1 MRPEELSE
9 QLRKG
14 TGKHLEKRRNIVKLS
29 LLALGSMGMGLVSLY
44 QTGIIQHLPEPPLP
58 FFDADKVDA
67 SEEAYAVLQT
77 PDAVLALISY
87 AATARFASMGGGDR
101 ATKQPWIPLMLAAK
115 LAFDALQAGGALSR
129 SGCQASP
136 HPLLLV
142 SAGCRSYH
150 CLGASGTARS
160 TKCFTPSSVLVKL
173 PNKSPAI
180 GLSACRRV

>member
-14 TGKHLEKRRNIVKLS
+14 TGEHLEKRRNIVKLS
-29 LLALGSMGMGLVSLY
+29 LLALGSMGLVSLY

-87 AATARFASMGGGDR
+87 AATAQLASMGGRDR

-115 LAFDALQAGGALSR
+115 LAFDALQAGRLSVDQVAKHRTLCFWCLLAAAATFASVPQVLPEAQSALR
-129 SGCQASP
+129 
-136 HPLLLV
+136 HL
-142 SAGCRSYH
+142 
-150 CLGASGTARS
+150 
-160 TKCFTPSSVLVKL
+160 
-173 PNKSPAI
+173 
-180 GLSACRRV
+180 RR